1 MPVCPFC
8 GSDRVYLLLETLRC
22 KRCKYIWKTGAE
34 NLGRSTTC
42 GSDSTS
48 QKTGKRSDPIKT
60 RLEKKLDQY
69 LKRSGG
75 KFSLATMTWQA
86 GDISQELFRRNLRQ
100 CVKDRALEEEK
111 DGYGRIWYFRPG

>member
-8 GSDRVYLLLETLRC
+8 GSDRVYPLLETLRC

-42 GSDSTS
+42 GPDNTS

-60 RLEKKLDQY
+60 RLEKKLDHY
-69 LKRSGG
+69 LKRSKG
-75 KFSLATMTWQA
+75 KFCLATMTWQA
-86 GDISQELFRRNLRQ
+86 GDISQELFRRYVKQ
-100 CVKDRALEEEK
+100 CVKDRTLEEEK
-111 DGYGRIWYFRPG
+111 DGNGRMWYFRP